1 MYIGALRQLHLRVTG
16 WMLKQAGYQ
25 RRALLVGSGKHI
37 EAVAHALAGR
47 SRTR

>member
-1 MYIGALRQLHLRVTG
+1 MTG
-16 WMLKQAGYQ
+16 WLLEQAGYQ

-47 SRTR
+47 ARTQVDSSATSR